1 MAKAR
6 PKGAAAGSAP
16 SRAGTAAKGDK
27 AEIAALDWLQRSELE
42 SLPSIFAAVGPDAF
56 LQRQA
61 IGHLAQ
67 LAKLG
72 EESMRAF
79 DCDEAAWA
87 DVRDYLATLSLF
99 EPEHQRLAVLRQADK
114 FVSRYRAELLRWL
127 AAPPH
132 QATLVIELSSLPS
145 NQKLYSAV
153 MAAGM
158 LIQCEAPA
166 GKRLEKWLMVRAQ
179 RHHRLRL
186 SEPQAGLVIDRVGSD
201 LGMLDTELAKLA
213 MLADDDGQIAQ
224 TQLEV
229 TVGGWRVQTA
239 WQVAEAAVAGRTAE
253 ALQELDK
260 LLLAGQA
267 AVGLLAQLSWY
278 WRRFG
283 VAAELIAQSERIGRS
298 VTLGQALLKAGFRPY
313 DIDSATRQLRRIGR
327 PRALQLLRRLLEADQ
342 QLKGSHSQEARS
354 RWVLEQLILW
364 LGLPAAVGRA
374 AAGRPGPARGSGG

>member
-6 PKGAAAGSAP
+6 SKGAVVAGS
-16 SRAGTAAKGDK
+16 SSTAGAASQVASG
-27 AEIAALDWLQRSELE
+27 AEVAALDWLQQSELMA
-42 SLPSIFAAVGPDAF
+42 LPAIFAAVGPDAF

-61 IGHLAQ
+61 IRHLEQ

-127 AAPPH
+127 AAPPS

-153 MAAGM
+153 IAAGT
-158 LIQCEAPA
+158 LVKCEAPA
-166 GKRLEKWLMVRAQ
+166 GKRLEKWLMTRSQ

-186 SEPQAGLVIDRVGSD
+186 SESQAGLVIDRVGAD
-201 LGMLDTELAKLA
+201 LGMLDTEMAKLA

-224 TQLEV
+224 QRLEA

-239 WQVAEAAVAGRTAE
+239 WQVAEAAVSGRTAE
-253 ALQELDK
+253 ALEELDK

-283 VAAELIAQSERIGRS
+283 VAAELIEQSERLGRS

-313 DIDSATRQLRRIGR
+313 DVESATRQLRRIGR
-327 PRALQLLRRLLEADQ
+327 RRAIQLLGRLLEADQ
-342 QLKGSHSQEARS
+342 QLKGSHSQEARGRS
-354 RWVLEQLILW
+354 VLEQLIVW
-364 LGLPAAVGRA
+364 LGLPEAARLTVE
-374 AAGRPGPARGSGG
+374 PSK

>member
-6 PKGAAAGSAP
+6 SKGALAGSSP
-16 SRAGTAAKGDK
+16 SQSGTAAKRA
-27 AEIAALDWLQRSELE
+27 AEAEMAALDWLQQAELQ

-61 IGHLAQ
+61 IRHLEQ

-114 FVSRYRAELLRWL
+114 FVSRYRAELQRWL

-145 NQKLYSAV
+145 NQKLHAAV
-153 MAAGM
+153 VAAGM
-158 LIQCEAPA
+158 LVKCEAPA
-166 GKRLEKWLMVRAQ
+166 GKRLEKWLSQRAQ

-186 SEPQAGLVIDRVGSD
+186 SELQAGLVIDRMGSD
-201 LGMLDTELAKLA
+201 LDMLDTELAKLA

-224 TQLEV
+224 SQLEA

-239 WQVAEAAVAGRTAE
+239 WQVAEAAVSGRTAE

-267 AVGLLAQLSWY
+267 AIGLLAQLSWY

-283 VAAELIAQSERIGRS
+283 VAAELIAQGERCGRS

-313 DIDSATRQLRRIGR
+313 DVESATRQLRRIGR

-364 LGLPAAVGRA
+364 LGLPAVAERT
-374 AAGRPGPARGSGG
+374 GG